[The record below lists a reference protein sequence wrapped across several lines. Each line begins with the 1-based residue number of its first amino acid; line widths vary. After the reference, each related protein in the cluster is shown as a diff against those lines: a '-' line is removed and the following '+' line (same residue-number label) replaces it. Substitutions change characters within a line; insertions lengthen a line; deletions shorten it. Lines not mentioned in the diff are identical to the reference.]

1 MSAHPD
7 PMRTTSCD
15 GSSTASSPR
24 APAPRVIAAPG
35 RPSSCDSEQPVAGMA
50 RSSVVTRACG
60 KRVRF
65 LIDTH
70 VWLWA
75 ISANQRLRREAREV
89 VEDPDNEVLLSV
101 ASAWEIGIKGAK
113 GQLDLPAPAEVF
125 VPEAIATSP
134 TRFPRSRCGMCCDPP
149 PCGHTTATRSI
160 ACSSH
165 RLRSSSCLCSPPTS
179 PSTSTRSV

>member
-1 MSAHPD
+1 
-7 PMRTTSCD
+7 
-15 GSSTASSPR
+15 
-24 APAPRVIAAPG
+24 
-35 RPSSCDSEQPVAGMA
+35 MA

-134 TRFPRSRCGMCCDPP
+134 TRFLEITLR
-149 PCGHTTATRSI
+149 HV
-160 ACSSH
+160 
-165 RLRSSSCLCSPPTS
+165 LRSAALRPHHSDPFDRMPVAQAQIEQLPVLTADKSFDLYEISVIPAATDPRPRRRRSAPT
-179 PSTSTRSV
+179 TGRD